1 MLFSFSCQQTQNL
14 PPIQRGT
21 AEGDFTPSEGVV
33 IGRLR
38 RPGMPPSGGGDA
50 GVHRREQKGTGH
62 QVWFPVPSRL
72 PLPSFTL
79 THRRCAAKRGLRG
92 LGSMRRADFGTLSG
106 PEFSLRQP
114 PRITVRGHPVQGG
127 GVPLRKAPL
136 PSSVCPWSSKRPCGP
151 LAFRRATAGS
161 RGLKEDEG
169 ELRGG

>member
-1 MLFSFSCQQTQNL
+1 MYEKRLFLLRVKRRAAGGGFMLRVS
-14 PPIQRGT
+14 
-21 AEGDFTPSEGVV
+21 VV
-33 IGRLR
+33 SIRLR
-38 RPGMPPSGGGDA
+38 RRGSA
-50 GVHRREQKGTGH
+50 A
-62 QVWFPVPSRL
+62 VWR
-72 PLPSFTL
+72 
-79 THRRCAAKRGLRG
+79 RRCRCSPAGTKGDRTPCMVSCPLLTPRTFLCTATPFGRAAKRGLRG
-92 LGSMRRADFGTLSG
+92 LGSVRRADFGKPYC

-136 PSSVCPWSSKRPCGP
+136 PSSVYPWSTKRPCGP

>member
-1 MLFSFSCQQTQNL
+1 MLRVSVRS
-14 PPIQRGT
+14 
-21 AEGDFTPSEGVV
+21 
-33 IGRLR
+33 GRLR
-38 RPGMPPSGGGDA
+38 RRGSA
-50 GVHRREQKGTGH
+50 A
-62 QVWFPVPSRL
+62 VWR
-72 PLPSFTL
+72 
-79 THRRCAAKRGLRG
+79 RRCRCSPAGTKGDRTPNMVSCPLLTPLTFLYADTSEMCGETGVTG

>member
-1 MLFSFSCQQTQNL
+1 MPL
-14 PPIQRGT
+14 
-21 AEGDFTPSEGVV
+21 EGDLCSGGAWSVAAFGGGGV
-33 IGRLR
+33 
-38 RPGMPPSGGGDA
+38 PPSGGGDA

-62 QVWFPVPSRL
+62 QIWFPVPSCL

-92 LGSMRRADFGTLSG
+92 LGSVRRADFGKPYC

-114 PRITVRGHPVQGG
+114 PRITVRGQTMQGG

-136 PSSVCPWSSKRPCGP
+136 PSRACPWSTRRPCGP
-151 LAFRRATAGS
+151 LAFRRATEGS